1 MIDRARAGVDVRLL
15 LPGEHTD
22 AKPIQWA
29 SHSYFEELLAAGVRI
44 YEYRPTFMHAKH
56 VVVDSAWVV
65 VGSANMDVQ
74 SKELN
79 EENVLGILDAP
90 FAAQVER
97 SFFADLERSNEIR
110 LEDWRKRGWG
120 QRILER
126 VSVLLE
132 EQF

>member
-1 MIDRARAGVDVRLL
+1 L

-56 VVVDSAWVV
+56 VVVDGAWVV
-65 VGSANMDVQ
+65 VGSANMDVR

-79 EENVLGILDAP
+79 EENVLGILNAP
-90 FAAQVER
+90 LAAQVER
-97 SFFADLERSNEIR
+97 AFFADLERSSEIR
-110 LEDWRKRGWG
+110 LEDWRRRGWG
-120 QRILER
+120 RRVLER
-126 VSVLLE
+126 VAVLFE